1 MDVYSQRVVNKA
13 GKIGYY
19 PQCKN
24 LWAPGCRRR
33 SEFNHE
39 LKKKSTTCLDCTMQ
53 EWKTITPDIII
64 NHLTGKITIGIYP
77 LLSDDTC
84 RFLVFDFDNH
94 SIKSEQTDF
103 SNEDEKWK
111 EEVSALREICKINN
125 IDALVERSRSGNGA
139 HVWIFFEQPIKAEK
153 ARKFGNALLEK
164 GAESVNLQNFRYYD
178 RMIPVQNYLKNG
190 GLGNLIAL
198 PLQPEAL
205 KDGNSAFVDDNW
217 NAYLNQYEILFH
229 KHRLTEHEIDQRIM
243 EWFGINP
250 FENKEI
256 VKNTRNKPWENQLEL
271 RKEDVSGVFK
281 IVVSNQLFI
290 DTLNLS
296 PRIQNQIRKMAAFR
310 NPIFYKNQAMNISNF
325 ANSRFIYLGE
335 DIDGYIAIPR
345 GILSSLLERLKE
357 AEILYEI
364 EDKRQNGHKIHVDF
378 HGTLRDNQRSA
389 VEHLIKYDNGI
400 LSAATAFGKTVVCC
414 NLIACKKVNTL
425 ILLES

>member
-1 MDVYSQRVVNKA
+1 MDNNRISFLMKIISELKKENETLKRILKDNNIKFGSDLIEDKYDNNQGARILPISITKNMASQYFARFWGRMDVYSQRVVNKA

-24 LWAPGCRRR
+24 FWVPGCRRR
-33 SEFNHE
+33 PEFNQAE
-39 LKKKSTTCLDCTMQ
+39 KKKSTTCLDCVMQ
-53 EWKTITPDIII
+53 EWKTITPDTII

-77 LLSDDTC
+77 LLSNDT
-84 RFLVFDFDNH
+84 FLVFDFDNDL
-94 SIKSEQTDF
+94 IKSEQTDF

-178 RMIPVQNYLKNG
+178 RMIPAQDYLKNG

-243 EWFGINP
+243 EWSGINP

-296 PRIQNQIRKMAAFR
+296 PRIQNQIRKMATFR

-325 ANSRFIYLGE
+325 ANSRFI
-335 DIDGYIAIPR
+335 
-345 GILSSLLERLKE
+345 
-357 AEILYEI
+357 
-364 EDKRQNGHKIHVDF
+364 
-378 HGTLRDNQRSA
+378 
-389 VEHLIKYDNGI
+389 
-400 LSAATAFGKTVVCC
+400 
-414 NLIACKKVNTL
+414 
-425 ILLES
+425 